1 MIPDLGGTYDVTDGA
16 AEWPSLLIEHA
27 EQHYIQSGSAT
38 GRPVEVEHRD
48 GGPDRH
54 FHATT
59 TDRATAQGAS

>member
-1 MIPDLGGTYDVTDGA
+1 
-16 AEWPSLLIEHA
+16 LIEHA
-27 EQHYIQSGSAT
+27 DEHYIQSWSAT

-59 TDRATAQGAS
+59 TDRALVYAVAS

>member
-1 MIPDLGGTYDVTDGA
+1 MTA
-16 AEWPSLLIEHA
+16 ASSENWSSLLIEHA
-27 EQHYIQSGSAT
+27 DEHYIQSWSAT

-59 TDRATAQGAS
+59 TDRALVHAVAS

>member
-1 MIPDLGGTYDVTDGA
+1 MTA
-16 AEWPSLLIEHA
+16 ASSENWPSLLIEHA
-27 EQHYIQSGSAT
+27 DEHYIQSWSAT

-59 TDRATAQGAS
+59 TDRALVYPVAS